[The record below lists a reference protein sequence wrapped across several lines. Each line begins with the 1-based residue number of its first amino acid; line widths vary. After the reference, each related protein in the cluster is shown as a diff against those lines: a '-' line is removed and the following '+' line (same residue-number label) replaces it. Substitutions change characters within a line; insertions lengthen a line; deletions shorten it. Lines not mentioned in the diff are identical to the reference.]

1 MNRAIDWLILKGTK
15 IQKLDVGAGNEQ
27 VFDYINTS
35 ILTSKHGITEN

>member
-27 VFDYINTS
+27 IFEFYKHFD
-35 ILTSKHGITEN
+35 SKH